1 MDNHKEI
8 KGVQGVFI
16 YGNEIVITGC
26 PAEEDEN
33 HNCDEMC
40 CGSLEH
46 VIFRGLLCLMKK
58 GYSEETQEVALGG
71 GGDG

>member
-1 MDNHKEI
+1 MDDFKEI

-16 YGNEIVITGC
+16 RGSEIVITGC
-26 PAEEDEN
+26 PEEDDES

-46 VIFRGLLCLMKK
+46 VLLRGCFCLMRK
-58 GYSEETQEVALGG
+58 GYSKERQEAALGG